1 MYIFEDVLIWLNFGG
16 LFVIR
21 IACEMCGG
29 NNLLKEDGF
38 YVCQNCGT
46 KYTVEEAKKLIIEGS
61 VDVSG
66 STVKVDNSGLILNY
80 MMMAENAYNS
90 NNKSE
95 AESYCNKIIEIA
107 PQNSEAWFLKGK
119 AAGWQSTGNNLRLE
133 ETVNCFINAV
143 SFSSKDNLLS
153 LQKDVAASL
162 IDLSFGMVKLAGDLF
177 VDFASEDGA
186 NRIIDIVQRIQA
198 SWQLITDKT
207 GVPMPTDYGVLSN
220 YVNASAVNSWN
231 NHVIPDFRG
240 NDNHPSKYQFQK
252 MIEETEYCKK
262 LLLFAIDIAPRDTSN
277 NILRY
282 KSLITMTQFE
292 ISAGPSEFFVETRGY
307 HTVSGLP
314 ANTVSRLRTNI
325 SEWEGIIRQLDP
337 SQVVQNGQ
345 QAVTPDERNSLI
357 LKNGLFLILE
367 LVFEFIAIT
376 ASLMSIASTTL
387 SIIGLA
393 ISAVIFIISIVFVY
407 GNKTKN
413 KRFKAPFIIALI
425 CMITCVLLLV
435 CCGIHPSVN
444 NT

>member
-1 MYIFEDVLIWLNFGG
+1 
-16 LFVIR
+16 
-21 IACEMCGG
+21 
-29 NNLLKEDGF
+29 
-38 YVCQNCGT
+38 
-46 KYTVEEAKKLIIEGS
+46 
-61 VDVSG
+61 
-66 STVKVDNSGLILNY
+66 
-80 MMMAENAYNS
+80 
-90 NNKSE
+90 
-95 AESYCNKIIEIA
+95 
-107 PQNSEAWFLKGK
+107 
-119 AAGWQSTGNNLRLE
+119 
-133 ETVNCFINAV
+133 
-143 SFSSKDNLLS
+143 
-153 LQKDVAASL
+153 
-162 IDLSFGMVKLAGDLF
+162 
-177 VDFASEDGA
+177 
-186 NRIIDIVQRIQA
+186 
-198 SWQLITDKT
+198 
-207 GVPMPTDYGVLSN
+207 
-220 YVNASAVNSWN
+220 
-231 NHVIPDFRG
+231 
-240 NDNHPSKYQFQK
+240 
-252 MIEETEYCKK
+252 
-262 LLLFAIDIAPRDTSN
+262 
-277 NILRY
+277 
-282 KSLITMTQFE
+282 MTQFE

-345 QAVTPDERNSLI
+345 QVVTPDERNSLI